1 MAEATAEIGL
11 NAAGGAAQGGTPEA
25 ATKPAPWQPFV
36 DRVAAWSPQ
45 QKLAAGSALALALAM
60 LVGVW
65 LWSQPADQ
73 AVLFSNLDPQDG
85 GAIVEQLKQQ
95 NIPYELAQ
103 GGSTILVPAQQ
114 VHELRLR
121 FAAQGLPKGGTV
133 GFELLDQQKLGIT
146 QFAEQVN
153 YQRAL
158 EGELARSIAT
168 LAAVTQARVHLAI
181 PKRTSFLRDQQ
192 KPTASVVLHLR
203 PGRFLDET
211 QIAGIRHLVASSIP
225 NMDPA
230 DVSIVDQNG
239 KLLTMT
245 SDPLSQ
251 TLSAKQLAYR
261 HELESRYRERIE
273 SLLAPVVGKP
283 NFRAEVSLE
292 LDFDRI
298 ERTAETYRPNPAPNQ
313 AIRSQE
319 IHERFGSDALP
330 QGVPGAL
337 TNQPPVPATAPITNP
352 EVPPTGSATGV
363 QRERSATI
371 NYELDRTIEHVQKA
385 QGAIKKLAVA
395 VVVNQ
400 KREKTKEGEVVI
412 PSDAELQQLEQLVKS
427 ALGFD
432 PNRGDTI
439 TVRGVLFSDVPE
451 TDSRAWWQKL
461 LEDPEMLEIV
471 RELLRFLTVVIA
483 LTLIYFGVIRPLLRA
498 VAPPKDEG
506 KTEEETE
513 SAAGS
518 HAASGVATAETQG
531 GTPTAES
538 GSTLVGGE
546 GGKTPDALVH
556 LSQLTPA
563 DPFEE
568 KLATLRELTQ
578 TNPKLMANLIK
589 EWLEGEEKK
598 S

>member
-1 MAEATAEIGL
+1 MAEATVEMGL
-11 NAAGGAAQGGTPEA
+11 NPSGNSERDATTTDRAAQR
-25 ATKPAPWQPFV
+25 APWQAFT
-36 DRVAAWSPQ
+36 DRIAGWSPQ
-45 QKLAAGSALALALAM
+45 QKLAAGAALALAIAM
-60 LVGVW
+60 LIGVW
-65 LWSQPADQ
+65 LWSKPANQ
-73 AVLFSNLDPQDG
+73 GVLFSNLDPQDG

-95 NIPYELAQ
+95 KIPFELAQ
-103 GGSTILVPAQQ
+103 GGSTILVPANQ

-133 GFELLDQQKLGIT
+133 GFELLDNQKLGIT
-146 QFAEQVN
+146 QFAEQIN

-158 EGELARSIAT
+158 EGELARSITT
-168 LAAVTQARVHLAI
+168 LAAVAQARVHLAI

-203 PGRFLDET
+203 PGRLLDET
-211 QIAGIRHLVASSIP
+211 QIAGIRHLVASSVP

-239 KLLTMT
+239 KLLTLQP
-245 SDPLSQ
+245 DPFAQ

-261 HELESRYRERIE
+261 HELESRYRERVE

-292 LDFDRI
+292 IDFDRI
-298 ERTAETYRPNPAPNQ
+298 ERTAESYRPNPTPNQ

-319 IHERFGSDALP
+319 IHEKFGGEALP

-352 EVPPTGSATGV
+352 EVPPTGSANTL

-412 PSDAELQQLEQLVKS
+412 PSDTELQQLELLVKS

-439 TVRGVLFSDVPE
+439 TVRGVLFSDVP
-451 TDSRAWWQKL
+451 DSPQRSWWQKL
-461 LEDPEMLEIV
+461 LEDPDMVEIL
-471 RELLRFLTVVIA
+471 RELLRFLTIVIA

-498 VAPPKDEG
+498 VTPPK
-506 KTEEETE
+506 EEK
-513 SAAGS
+513 AGS
-518 HAASGVATAETQG
+518 SVGSAEGEAARERAASPTGAEW
-531 GTPTAES
+531 P
-538 GSTLVGGE
+538 GE
-546 GGKTPDALVH
+546 GGGAAGAEPLGGEASPDALLH
-556 LSQLTPA
+556 LSHLTPA

-578 TNPKLMANLIK
+578 SNPKLMANLIK
-589 EWLEGEEKK
+589 EWIEAGGKNK
-598 S
+598 